1 MMEIEETISQ
11 SERQKG
17 SIQDLKVPWMRKVFL
32 IGIGLAFFHAATAVN
47 SIMYYA
53 PIILQNTG
61 LTKDAALLATIGN
74 GVISVTMVLI
84 GIWLLGHVGRRVMA
98 GFGQI
103 GSTCC
108 LFIIAAISALMPE
121 YINGEVNI
129 IRSYLVLGG
138 MLLFLCFLQGAY
150 APIIW
155 LMLSEI
161 FPARIRGICMGAAVF
176 TLWGSN
182 VIIAMSFP
190 ILLNSLGLPGAFSI
204 YGLIGIIGSIF
215 VLKYVPETKDR
226 SLEQIEHF
234 LREKYSTPVVMD
246 NKKTSTPS
254 GSLHKQRIE

>member
-1 MMEIEETISQ
+1 
-11 SERQKG
+11 
-17 SIQDLKVPWMRKVFL
+17 
-32 IGIGLAFFHAATAVN
+32 
-47 SIMYYA
+47 
-53 PIILQNTG
+53 
-61 LTKDAALLATIGN
+61 
-74 GVISVTMVLI
+74 
-84 GIWLLGHVGRRVMA
+84 
-98 GFGQI
+98 
-103 GSTCC
+103 
-108 LFIIAAISALMPE
+108 
-121 YINGEVNI
+121 
-129 IRSYLVLGG
+129 
-138 MLLFLCFLQGAY
+138 
-150 APIIW
+150 
-155 LMLSEI
+155 
-161 FPARIRGICMGAAVF
+161 MGAAVF